1 MQEVAGKIMS
11 LVYEFADASQ
21 RKQLLGSLSHTLGT
35 GKRSAVNESKID
47 SVGPNGPAGTQLSQA
62 GSDTY
67 QQMCRAANDMG
78 NPELIYKFL
87 SFASHHSAWHS
98 RRGAAFSMTQVSAQ
112 DGPAFI

>member
-47 SVGPNGPAGTQLSQA
+47 SVGQMGQLELNCPRQDLIHTNKCA
-62 GSDTY
+62 AL
-67 QQMCRAANDMG
+67 QMIWAI
-78 NPELIYKFL
+78 P
-87 SFASHHSAWHS
+87 S
-98 RRGAAFSMTQVSAQ
+98 
-112 DGPAFI
+112 